1 MTDVMGGQ
9 ISMMFDIIG
18 SARNYIAAGQV
29 RPVAVT
35 SRDRNASLPQVP
47 SMREAG
53 IADYDVGGWY
63 ALYGPPK
70 MAPEMVTRFNDAM
83 RRALASE
90 ELKAKL
96 IEQGYDLWTG
106 APALVTERATRELAL
121 WATVTK
127 GIQIQ

>member
-1 MTDVMGGQ
+1 
-9 ISMMFDIIG
+9 
-18 SARNYIAAGQV
+18 
-29 RPVAVT
+29 
-35 SRDRNASLPQVP
+35 
-47 SMREAG
+47 
-53 IADYDVGGWY
+53 
-63 ALYGPPK
+63 